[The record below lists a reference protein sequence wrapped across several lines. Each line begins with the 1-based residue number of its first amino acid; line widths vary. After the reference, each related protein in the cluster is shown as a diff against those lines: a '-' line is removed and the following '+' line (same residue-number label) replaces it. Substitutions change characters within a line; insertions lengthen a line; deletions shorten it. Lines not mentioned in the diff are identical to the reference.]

1 MTDLPDEDTIRTRRT
16 RSGAGDPAAAEPPT
30 AGRADSHVPAA
41 GGSGLP
47 DSAAN
52 ETVSAET
59 VPSQTESD
67 DGGPVRRRS
76 TYVPGS
82 VDDDSTDGSTIVARR
97 ESRRRAARDA
107 HRWRSGDTLHA
118 ADADPG
124 QPALRTPSP
133 PAVPPARSRVA
144 SAPDAASSEVYG
156 ARPPQPVVASRAPAQ
171 QRAPQAPV
179 DGDAT
184 AAGRRRR
191 TRTTAVIVVLAASA
205 VALAAAASLIT
216 LTLTL

>member
-97 ESRRRAARDA
+97 ESRRRAARE
-107 HRWRSGDTLHA
+107 HA

-124 QPALRTPSP
+124 LPALRTPSP
-133 PAVPPARSRVA
+133 PPAVPPAPSRAA

-156 ARPPQPVVASRAPAQ
+156 ARPPQPVVAARAPAQ

-179 DGDAT
+179 DGDAS

-191 TRTTAVIVVLAASA
+191 TRITAVIVVLAASA

>member
-97 ESRRRAARDA
+97 ESRRRAARE
-107 HRWRSGDTLHA
+107 HA

-124 QPALRTPSP
+124 LPALRTPSPP

-144 SAPDAASSEVYG
+144 SAPDAASSDVYG
-156 ARPPQPVVASRAPAQ
+156 ARPRAARRR
-171 QRAPQAPV
+171 RARA
-179 DGDAT
+179 G
-184 AAGRRRR
+184 AAARAAGTGRRRR
-191 TRTTAVIVVLAASA
+191 DRRRTSPQDPHDRRDRRARGIRCRPRRRGIADHPDADPVSSGRV
-205 VALAAAASLIT
+205 
-216 LTLTL
+216 